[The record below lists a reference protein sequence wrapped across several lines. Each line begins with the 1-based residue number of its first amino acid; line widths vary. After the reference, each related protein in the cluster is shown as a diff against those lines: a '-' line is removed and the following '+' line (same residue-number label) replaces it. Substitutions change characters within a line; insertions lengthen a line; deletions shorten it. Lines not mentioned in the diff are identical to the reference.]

1 MSSNSARRKRKMRRP
16 SFNMQKLERRPEV
29 GIPLK
34 TSLLALFALAGSV
47 GAVLFLRGANYLYS
61 NIYPALATQ
70 SPVFFL
76 VGSFVAIT
84 LTALLVSYL
93 LVVLMPSASGSG
105 IPQVKAAYRN
115 QNGSLPF
122 KSTVVRF
129 LANMIGLGGGF
140 SLGSEGPTVYI
151 GASIAANCAEVA
163 HVIPRRRK
171 IICAAGAGAGL
182 AAAFNTPIASVI
194 FIIEE
199 LVDRLNPRQMGGLL
213 MACVIGACTSWFF
226 VGRHPAFSV
235 PTPQGVSTIAIVLT
249 PIVALVAAVVGRWFQ
264 SRTLATRQK
273 VRQWK
278 KIPPWMRP
286 LVGGWCV
293 WILGASV
300 FLVSGRLGVFSFG
313 YDDLRAAL
321 NGEITW
327 YVALLILLAK
337 LLATIIAY
345 ATAGCG
351 GVFAP
356 SLFFGTMVGFS
367 IAGLAKA
374 LGAPI
379 GPQGILLLSLI
390 GMSSCFG
397 ALDRAPLTAVLIV
410 FEMTGCYEIIPALMI
425 GTVVSQ
431 SYSYYFSDKVSFY
444 DAILRQDGIT
454 LLGDGERPRIPHSEP
469 EEPRHDP

>member
-1 MSSNSARRKRKMRRP
+1 MKSNPVKRKHKTHRS
-16 SFNMQKLERRPEV
+16 SFNIHKLERRPEV

-34 TSLLALFALAGSV
+34 TSLLAFFALAGSI
-47 GAVLFLRGANYLYS
+47 GAVLFLRGANFLYD
-61 NIYPALATQ
+61 NIYPVLTSRGPLVFLA
-70 SPVFFL
+70 
-76 VGSFVAIT
+76 GSFLAIT
-84 LTALLVSYL
+84 VAAALVSFL
-93 LVVLMPSASGSG
+93 LVVLMPSAGGSG

-115 QNGSLPF
+115 QNGALPF
-122 KSTVVRF
+122 RSTLVRF

-140 SLGSEGPTVYI
+140 SLGSEGPTVYL
-151 GASIAANCAEVA
+151 GASIASNCARA
-163 HVIPRRRK
+163 AKVIPRRRK

-182 AAAFNTPIASVI
+182 AAAFNTPIASVM

-213 MACVIGACTSWFF
+213 MACVIGACTSWFV
-226 VGRHPAFSV
+226 VGRHPAFSI
-235 PTPQGVSTIAIVLT
+235 PTPQRISVIAYALT
-249 PIVALVAAVVGRWFQ
+249 PVVAFVAAATGRWFQ
-264 SRTLATRQK
+264 SRTLAARQK

-278 KIPPWMRP
+278 LRPWLRP
-286 LVGGWCV
+286 LIGGWCV
-293 WILGASV
+293 WIFGSAV
-300 FLVSGRLGVFSFG
+300 FLASGRLGVFSFG
-313 YDDLRAAL
+313 YGDLRAAL
-321 NGEITW
+321 NGEIAW
-327 YVALLILLAK
+327 HVALLILLAK

-356 SLFFGTMVGFS
+356 SLFFGTMVGYS

-379 GPQGILLLSLI
+379 GPQGILMLSLI

-454 LLGDGERPRIPHSEP
+454 LLGDDDRPRPARVVSE
-469 EEPRHDP
+469 EA

>member
-1 MSSNSARRKRKMRRP
+1 MKSHPAKHKRKTRHTH
-16 SFNMQKLERRPEV
+16 FNMKKLERRPEV
-29 GIPLK
+29 GVPLK
-34 TSLLALFALAGSV
+34 TSLLAVFALAGSI
-47 GAVLFLRGANYLYS
+47 GAVLFLRGANFIY
-61 NIYPALATQ
+61 NRIYPVLATE
-70 SPVFFL
+70 SPLVFL
-76 VGSFVAIT
+76 AGSFLAIT
-84 LTALLVSYL
+84 VAAAIVSYL

-122 KSTVVRF
+122 RSTIVRF

-140 SLGSEGPTVYI
+140 SLGSEGPTVYL
-151 GASIAANCAEVA
+151 GASIASNCARA
-163 HVIPRRRK
+163 AKVIPRRRK

-199 LVDRLNPRQMGGLL
+199 LVDRLNPRQIGGLL
-213 MACVIGACTSWFF
+213 LACVIGAYTSWLV
-226 VGRHPAFSV
+226 VGRHPAFAI
-235 PTPQGVSTIAIVLT
+235 PTPQGVSTIAYILT
-249 PIVALVAAVVGRWFQ
+249 PLVALVAAMTGRWFQ
-264 SRTLATRQK
+264 SRTLAARKK

-278 KIPPWMRP
+278 MRP
-286 LVGGWCV
+286 WLRPIVGGWCV
-293 WILGASV
+293 WILGSAV
-300 FLVSGRLGVFSFG
+300 FLASGRLGVFGFG
-313 YDDLRAAL
+313 YGDLRAAL
-321 NGEITW
+321 NGEIAW
-327 YVALLILLAK
+327 HVALLILLAK

-356 SLFFGTMVGFS
+356 SLFFGTMVGYS
-367 IAGLAKA
+367 IAGIAKC

-431 SYSYYFSDKVSFY
+431 SYSYYLSDKVSFY
-444 DAILRQDGIT
+444 DAILRQDGIV
-454 LLGDGERPRIPHSEP
+454 LLGDEDRPRTIISPVNENMQN
-469 EEPRHDP
+469 E